1 MRALSAAL
9 TSFIDYAGLFP
20 PAGLDLQT
28 TVANHERYARSAESW
43 LLGRCVVPCARLPEL
58 GATLGASMV
67 PGRAWTI
74 AALVGPTDALDRV
87 AATVARFHSSGGAAG
102 VTVTAV
108 EAALP
113 VPAAAAALAAAI
125 PGTLE
130 RFVEVPLDATRD
142 TWLDAIAAA
151 GCSAKVRTGGLT
163 EDRFPSS
170 DALAAVLGACAMRD
184 LPLKA
189 TAGLHHA
196 IRNAYPLTYEPGSP
210 SGVMHGFAN
219 LLVATLLLRT
229 RAGDE
234 ADARR
239 ALDTRDTER
248 FTIHDKTLSWEGH
261 SFTAA
266 ACADTRA
273 HLLRSV
279 GSCSFEE
286 PVADLRSIGWL

>member
-9 TSFIDYAGLFP
+9 TSLIDYAGLFP
-20 PAGLDLQT
+20 PASLDLQT
-28 TVANHERYARSAESW
+28 TIGNHETYTRSAESW

-58 GATLGASMV
+58 AAALGASV
-67 PGRAWTI
+67 VHGRAWTV
-74 AALVGPTDALDRV
+74 AALVGPTDALEQV
-87 AATVARFHSSGGAAG
+87 AATIERFHSSRGAAG
-102 VTVTAV
+102 VTVTTV
-108 EAALP
+108 EAALAMP
-113 VPAAAAALAAAI
+113 SAVSAFAAAV
-125 PGTLE
+125 PVTLE
-130 RFVEVPLDATRD
+130 RFVEVPLDTTRD

-151 GCSAKVRTGGLT
+151 GCSTKVRTGGLT

-170 DALAAVLGACAMRD
+170 DALAAVVGACAARD

-196 IRNAYPLTYEPGSP
+196 VRNAYRLTYEPGSP
-210 SGVMHGFAN
+210 SGVMHGFVN
-219 LLVATLLLRT
+219 LLVAALIVRT
-229 RAGDE
+229 RAGND

-239 ALDTRDTER
+239 ALDTRDAER
-248 FTIHDKTLSWEGH
+248 FTIDDSALAWEGH

-286 PVADLRSIGWL
+286 PVADLRSLGWL